1 MDSWRIEGAT
11 ARGPACA
18 QRSLGG
24 LIGVIGADDF
34 AARALASLN
43 DSLQAASWSVYEVP
57 AAGEPVLHLS
67 ASRGVAD
74 TTGECFRV
82 YRESLHQDDR
92 SFAPVREVPGQAVVL
107 RMGAEEVPNAAH
119 RDAIYRRHHVVERL
133 SVARQRHDGSLL
145 AVNLYHHEHQGRF
158 EAGEIEGFAQIAPA
172 VLAGVG
178 RHIELGSSRAGALP
192 CSQREA
198 LAQRCAALTAR
209 ELDICERLLGGLSYD
224 GIAADLA
231 LSVATVKTYRRRAFD
246 RLGIHFKSELFA
258 LALKRG

>member
-1 MDSWRIEGAT
+1 MDSWRIEGA
-11 ARGPACA
+11 APRGPACA

-24 LIGVIGADDF
+24 LIGVIGDDDF

-67 ASRGVAD
+67 ASRGVVD

-82 YRESLHQDDR
+82 YRESLHQSDR
-92 SFAPVREVPGQAVVL
+92 SFAPVREAPGQAVVL
-107 RMGAEEVPNAAH
+107 RMGADEVPNAAH
-119 RDAIYRRHHVVERL
+119 RDAIYRRHRVVERL
-133 SVARQRHDGSLL
+133 SVARQRQDGSLL

-158 EAGEIEGFAQIAPA
+158 EPGEIEGFAQIAPA

-178 RHIELGSSRAGALP
+178 RHIELDAARAAP
-192 CSQREA
+192 PRSQREA
-198 LAQRCAALTAR
+198 LAQRCAALTVR

-231 LSVATVKTYRRRAFD
+231 LSVATVKTYRRRAFE

-258 LALKRG
+258 LALRQG